1 MPRPDIRDSHQENS
15 AAGEP
20 GQGEECSQLG
30 KISVWQDILMIG
42 TPATFSKTMKEI
54 FPLSMKD
61 YQKKRRMKKIGKL
74 RRALRDCLRE
84 KDMEE
89 SKTMYVK
96 KPVQYLRFGR

>member
-20 GQGEECSQLG
+20 GQGKERSQLG
-30 KISVWQDILMIG
+30 KISLGYFDDWYSCYL
-42 TPATFSKTMKEI
+42 FKTIKEI